1 MCEITKEND
10 SLQRQTENKDENS
23 HVPPIKKNV
32 PELRFPEF
40 KGEYFST
47 KLEHISDICGGK
59 RLPKGYSLTSTKNNH
74 PYITI
79 SDMNKHT
86 VLLDNIKYVP
96 NEIVKKIEKY
106 VIFDSDLYITVA
118 GTIGIVGKIPST
130 LNGANLTENADKITN
145 IQINQ
150 NYLLY
155 YLNTGAL
162 KKLIEKNRTDN
173 AQPKLALKEIRKMSI
188 IFPSD
193 EEQEKIANFLSAI
206 DKKIELMEKKH
217 TLYQSIKKYI
227 LSNIFPVNNK
237 KPSLRFKEFKNER
250 KFIKL
255 NEILSYSSSKH
266 SLNKLEDNIGKY
278 ELYGAEGVVKHV
290 NFFDMDKDYISIIKD
305 GAGVCKLHLCK
316 PYSSIVGTMGYL
328 TLKNT
333 NYNLKYIYYQL
344 LTLNLKKYVI
354 GTTIPHIYFKDYSK
368 EYILVPN
375 LIEQGKIANLMLL
388 LDTKIMKIQKQID
401 NLKKFKKGLLQK
413 MFC

>member
-1 MCEITKEND
+1 MKKE
-10 SLQRQTENKDENS
+10 
-23 HVPPIKKNV
+23 
-32 PELRFPEF
+32 ELSKFKINEF
-40 KGEYFST
+40 KYPVYGNA
-47 KLEHISDICGGK
+47 LEK
-59 RLPKGYSLTSTKNNH
+59 KGLLGYYENYKYEENN
-74 PYITI
+74 
-79 SDMNKHT
+79 
-86 VLLDNIKYVP
+86 
-96 NEIVKKIEKY
+96 
-106 VIFDSDLYITVA
+106 ITVTA
-118 GTIGIVGKIPST
+118 RGNLGVALLRKKPFNAVGRLIILIPKTELNSYYVTQYINSKFKIYVESTGVPQLTAPSFRLNKIKIPK
-130 LNGANLTENADKITN
+130 LNE
-145 IQINQ
+145 Q
-150 NYLLY
+150 N
-155 YLNTGAL
+155 
-162 KKLIEKNRTDN
+162 
-173 AQPKLALKEIRKMSI
+173 
-188 IFPSD
+188 
-193 EEQEKIANFLSAI
+193 KIANFLSAI
-206 DKKIELMEKKH
+206 DKKIGFMEKKH

-266 SLNKLEDNIGKY
+266 SLNKLEDNIGNY

-290 NFFDMDKDYISIIKD
+290 NFFDMDKEYISIIKD
-305 GAGVCKLHLCK
+305 GAGVCRLHLCK

-333 NYNLKYIYYQL
+333 NYNLKYVYYQL

-388 LDTKIMKIQKQID
+388 LDTKIIKIQKQID

>member
-1 MCEITKEND
+1 MALIPN
-10 SLQRQTENKDENS
+10 
-23 HVPPIKKNV
+23 PKK
-32 PELRFPEF
+32 LSMLFLYYWYLK
-40 KGEYFST
+40 KGEKY
-47 KLEHISDICGGK
+47 G
-59 RLPKGYSLTSTKNNH
+59 
-74 PYITI
+74 
-79 SDMNKHT
+79 
-86 VLLDNIKYVP
+86 IKYTQGTKQQSY
-96 NEIVKKIEKY
+96 NIEI
-106 VIFDSDLYITVA
+106 
-118 GTIGIVGKIPST
+118 
-130 LNGANLTENADKITN
+130 
-145 IQINQ
+145 
-150 NYLLY
+150 
-155 YLNTGAL
+155 L
-162 KKLIEKNRTDN
+162 KKLPITI
-173 AQPKLALKEIRKMSI
+173 PLYI
-188 IFPSD
+188 

-250 KFIKL
+250 KLIKL
-255 NEILSYSSSKH
+255 NEILSYSPSKH
-266 SLNKLEDNIGKY
+266 SLNKLEDNIGNY
-278 ELYGAEGVVKHV
+278 ELYGAEGVVKQV
-290 NFFDMDKDYISIIKD
+290 NFFDMDKEYISIIKD
-305 GAGVCKLHLCK
+305 GAGVCRLHLCK

-388 LDTKIMKIQKQID
+388 LDTKIIKIQKQID

>member
-1 MCEITKEND
+1 MSICATIGKPIITEIDTCIHDGFVGFSDLTNINKEFLYYILKN
-10 SLQRQTENKDENS
+10 LENK
-23 HVPPIKKNV
+23 
-32 PELRFPEF
+32 F
-40 KGEYFST
+40 
-47 KLEHISDICGGK
+47 ISLSQTG
-59 RLPKGYSLTSTKNNH
+59 SQ
-74 PYITI
+74 
-79 SDMNKHT
+79 
-86 VLLDNIKYVP
+86 
-96 NEIVKKIEKY
+96 
-106 VIFDSDLYITVA
+106 
-118 GTIGIVGKIPST
+118 
-130 LNGANLTENADKITN
+130 ANLNTNLINKTKIN
-145 IQINQ
+145 M
-150 NYLLY
+150 
-155 YLNTGAL
+155 
-162 KKLIEKNRTDN
+162 
-173 AQPKLALKEIRKMSI
+173 PSI
-188 IFPSD
+188 K
-193 EEQEKIANFLSAI
+193 EQEKIANFLTCI
-206 DKKIELMEKKH
+206 DQKIELMEKKH

-250 KFIKL
+250 KLVKL

-266 SLNKLEDNIGKY
+266 SLNKLEDNIGNY
-278 ELYGAEGVVKHV
+278 ELYGAEGVVKYV
-290 NFFDMDKDYISIIKD
+290 NFFDMDKKYISIIKD
-305 GAGVCKLHLCK
+305 GAGVGRLHLCK

-375 LIEQGKIANLMLL
+375 LIEQGKMANLMLL

>member
-10 SLQRQTENKDENS
+10 SLQRQTENKDEDSQKIQGN
-23 HVPPIKKNV
+23 KNI

-40 KGEYFST
+40 EGEWKKITLNNLAKIQRGASPRPISSNRWYDNENKKVGWVRIGDVTNSSRYLYRTEDYFSEEGI
-47 KLEHISDICGGK
+47 KKS
-59 RLPKGYSLTSTKNNH
+59 RFLPKGSLIMSICATIGK
-74 PYITI
+74 PIIT
-79 SDMNKHT
+79 
-86 VLLDNIKYVP
+86 
-96 NEIVKKIEKY
+96 EIDTCIHDGFVG
-106 VIFDSDLYITVA
+106 FSDLTNINKEFLYYILKNLENKFISLSQT
-118 GTIGIVGKIPST
+118 GSQ
-130 LNGANLTENADKITN
+130 ANLNTNLINKTKIN
-145 IQINQ
+145 MPSI
-150 NYLLY
+150 
-155 YLNTGAL
+155 
-162 KKLIEKNRTDN
+162 
-173 AQPKLALKEIRKMSI
+173 KEQK
-188 IFPSD
+188 
-193 EEQEKIANFLSAI
+193 KIANFLTCI
-206 DKKIELMEKKH
+206 DQKIELMEKKH

-250 KFIKL
+250 KLIKL
-255 NEILSYSSSKH
+255 KEILSYSSSKH
-266 SLNKLEDNIGKY
+266 SLNKLEDNIGNY

-290 NFFDMDKDYISIIKD
+290 NFFDMDKEYISIIKD
-305 GAGVCKLHLCK
+305 GAGVCRLHLCK

-333 NYNLKYIYYQL
+333 NYNLKYVYYQL

-375 LIEQGKIANLMLL
+375 LIEQGKMANLMLL

>member
-1 MCEITKEND
+1 M
-10 SLQRQTENKDENS
+10 QGNKN
-23 HVPPIKKNV
+23 I

-40 KGEYFST
+40 EGEWKKITLNNLAKIQRGASPRPISSNRWYDNENKKVGWVRIGDVTNSSRYLYRTEDYFSEEGI
-47 KLEHISDICGGK
+47 KKS
-59 RLPKGYSLTSTKNNH
+59 RFLPKGSLIMSICATIGK
-74 PYITI
+74 PIIT
-79 SDMNKHT
+79 
-86 VLLDNIKYVP
+86 
-96 NEIVKKIEKY
+96 EIDTCIHDGFVG
-106 VIFDSDLYITVA
+106 FSDLTNINKEFLYYILKNLENKFISLSQT
-118 GTIGIVGKIPST
+118 GSQ
-130 LNGANLTENADKITN
+130 ANLNTNLINKTKIN
-145 IQINQ
+145 MPSI
-150 NYLLY
+150 
-155 YLNTGAL
+155 
-162 KKLIEKNRTDN
+162 
-173 AQPKLALKEIRKMSI
+173 KEQK
-188 IFPSD
+188 
-193 EEQEKIANFLSAI
+193 KIANFLTCI
-206 DKKIELMEKKH
+206 DQKIELMEKKH

-250 KFIKL
+250 KLIKL
-255 NEILSYSSSKH
+255 KEILSYSSSKH
-266 SLNKLEDNIGKY
+266 SLNKLEDNIGNY

-290 NFFDMDKDYISIIKD
+290 NFFDMDKEYISIIKD
-305 GAGVCKLHLCK
+305 GAGVCRLHLCK

-333 NYNLKYIYYQL
+333 NYNLKYVYYQL

-375 LIEQGKIANLMLL
+375 LIEQGKMANLMLL